1 MPPPRGGPPG
11 GVRDEHAHYA
21 LLRTD
26 AQRTF
31 AAVAT
36 TGTFAGVFALVA
48 LLPAI
53 VLAAGPIA
61 DTDVMGLQAA
71 VDSDDA
77 VARAQCLRV
86 ARRSDYAI
94 AFVGIGAPVQHLQLL
109 LRLDEIVSSPSEA
122 LYVFSNRM
130 LKSQTIECES
140 ASAESTLLATCR
152 DVALVYDGAHE
163 QRHVQTQFTF
173 SNAEV
178 AESKHTRAYEL
189 RLDGELRLSLGFTY
203 WLTTTHLCWAEH
215 GAFPPVVGAEDTVL
229 PLARVYDPDATP
241 THWLSAAA
249 ANVAVFEPFANTP
262 IAEAFHDADTGCYEN
277 DAEPVRIF
285 PLAAFNE
292 YSEWLVLGAQFS
304 FEYSTETLADRR
316 TVIEVGRECA
326 SLLAQNSTRLARAG
340 AIYTLDCGLQS
351 YQYPCQSQPAVPYR
365 RLAKHKLRLDVDKD
379 GADVQLRAEP
389 TSLLEKLPKLL
400 PFDESLLAACGRLLV
415 LLITAAVVFV
425 RGTQRSTDS
434 MWLLS
439 SVLDR
444 IRNESVDASMLLEQ
458 KWLDV
463 IFDAAVTLAALAA
476 RMVVL
481 AYAAEHLGA
490 SGNHLVVILEF
501 VGIVC
506 SALHFVIRYPPI
518 LRLDLVSGA
527 PPVAKLGGP
536 QSSVDVTAAVLLSFS
551 EPPLLSTN
559 EGRFAA
565 VGRLLIALLIAV
577 SVLPRCIFA
586 ATTCAMGASTVS
598 NHPQY
603 YAKDGGQRGYAGL
616 LSLAAVLWV
625 AQAGCSVCGLAA
637 LFVQPAGYALTRMLK
652 GPTGVI
658 RYALLYGVLA
668 AGLPTITKTTLR
680 ALEHARRAH
689 LHQPPGS

>member
-1 MPPPRGGPPG
+1 MPRPPA
-11 GVRDEHAHYA
+11 VVHDDHAHYA

-53 VLAAGPIA
+53 VLAAGPVA
-61 DTDVMGLQAA
+61 DTDFMGLQAA

-86 ARRSDYAI
+86 ARRSDYTV

-109 LRLDEIVSSPSEA
+109 LRLDEIVASPSEA
-122 LYVFSNRM
+122 LYLFSNRM

-140 ASAESTLLATCR
+140 ASADSTLVATCR

-163 QRHVQTQFTF
+163 QRHAQTQFTF

-178 AESKHTRAYEL
+178 AESRHTRAYEL
-189 RLDGELRLSLGFTY
+189 RLDGELRLSLGYTF

-215 GAFPPVVGAEDTVL
+215 GAFPPADGAEDAVL
-229 PLARVYDPDATP
+229 PLARVYDPDETKAHFLTSAVAT
-241 THWLSAAA
+241 
-249 ANVAVFEPFANTP
+249 VAGFEPFADAP
-262 IAEAFHDADTGCYEN
+262 VAKAFADADTGCYE
-277 DAEPVRIF
+277 DAAEPVRIF
-285 PLAAFNE
+285 PLAAFDE

-316 TVIEVGRECA
+316 TVIEVGGECA
-326 SLLAQNSTRLARAG
+326 SRLAQNRTRLARAS
-340 AIYTLDCGLQS
+340 AIYKLDCGLQS

-379 GADVQLRAEP
+379 GVDVQLRAEHTP
-389 TSLLEKLPKLL
+389 LLEQLPQLL
-400 PFDESLLAACGRLLV
+400 PFDESLWAACGRLLV

-444 IRNESVDASMLLEQ
+444 IRNESVDASLLLEQ
-458 KWLDV
+458 KWWDV
-463 IFDAAVTLAALAA
+463 IFDAGITLAALGS

-481 AYAAEHLGA
+481 AYAVGHLGA
-490 SGNHLVVILEF
+490 SGNDLIVILEL

-506 SALHFVIRYPPI
+506 SGVHFVIRYPPVMQ
-518 LRLDLVSGA
+518 LDLVSGA

-598 NHPQY
+598 NHPRY
-603 YAKDGGQRGYAGL
+603 YAKEGGQRGYAGL

-652 GPTGVI
+652 GSTGVV
-658 RYALLYGVLA
+658 RYTVLYGVLA

-689 LHQPPGS
+689 LHQP

>member
-1 MPPPRGGPPG
+1 MPARPPAI
-11 GVRDEHAHYA
+11 VHDDHAHYA

-61 DTDVMGLQAA
+61 DTDFMGLQAA

-86 ARRSDYAI
+86 ARRSDYTI

-109 LRLDEIVSSPSEA
+109 LRLDEIVPDPSEA
-122 LYVFSNRM
+122 LYLFSNRM

-140 ASAESTLLATCR
+140 ASADSTLVAQCR
-152 DVALVYDGAHE
+152 DVALLYDGAHE

-178 AESKHTRAYEL
+178 AESRHTRAYEL

-203 WLTTTHLCWAEH
+203 WLTTTHLCWADY
-215 GAFPPVVGAEDTVL
+215 GMSPVEAEAETNAL
-229 PLARVYDPDATP
+229 PLTRAYDAEAKAHYLYSAVAT
-241 THWLSAAA
+241 
-249 ANVAVFEPFANTP
+249 VAGFEPVADAP
-262 IAEAFHDADTGCYEN
+262 VAQAFNADADCFQDDYTT
-277 DAEPVRIF
+277 PVRIF

-326 SLLAQNSTRLARAG
+326 ARLGQNSTRLERAS
-340 AIYTLDCGLQS
+340 AIYKLDCGLQS

-365 RLAKHKLRLDVDKD
+365 RLAKHKLRLDVHRD
-379 GADVQLRAEP
+379 AVDVQLRAEP
-389 TSLLEKLPKLL
+389 TPLLDKLPKLL

-463 IFDAAVTLAALAA
+463 IFDAIITLAALGS
-476 RMVVL
+476 RVVVL
-481 AYAAEHLGA
+481 AYAAEHLDA
-490 SGNHLVVILEF
+490 SGNHLVIVLEL

-506 SALHFVIRYPPI
+506 SGLHFIIRYPPV
-518 LRLDLVSGA
+518 LQLDLVSGS

-536 QSSVDVTAAVLLSFS
+536 QSAIDVTAAVLLSFS
-551 EPPLLSTN
+551 EPPLLSTHD
-559 EGRFAA
+559 GRFAA

-598 NHPQY
+598 NHPRY
-603 YAKDGGQRGYAGL
+603 YAKDDGQRGYAGL

-625 AQAGCSVCGLAA
+625 TQAGCSVCGLAA

-652 GPTGVI
+652 GSTGVV
-658 RYALLYGVLA
+658 RFTVLYGVLA

-689 LHQPPGS
+689 LHQPPES